1 MSLCEEVQ
9 AQAAG
14 LTALPDYDPE
24 RRAAFDHATRCFP
37 CGRALRESARMMEM
51 LERAVLPPPSSE
63 ALQRAAAPIL
73 AEFDASVQSAPAE
86 RSGSWAMILP
96 AVVAGG
102 AIALWL
108 TGKGA
113 VVPGR
118 SYPLA
123 LGLAMVAIVAA
134 ALSHKAHARAGA
146 AAIGGMLLVSL
157 ATSLL
162 TATEGTLQAGFA
174 CLSMELAVAAI
185 PIGTTVILA
194 RAKGIVGPPGYY
206 MMAAAAGA
214 LAGQAVLEL
223 RCPASSLFHT
233 LGFHTGGVLMAIGIA
248 GLIARLPRLQTSAAS
263 R

>member
-14 LTALPDYDPE
+14 LAALPDYDLE
-24 RRAAFDHATRCFP
+24 RRAAFEHATRCFP

-51 LERAVLPPPSSE
+51 LERAVLPPPSSQ

-73 AEFDASVQSAPAE
+73 AELDASVRNVPARAD
-86 RSGSWAMILP
+86 RSWSWAMILP

-123 LGLAMVAIVAA
+123 LGLAMVAILGAA
-134 ALSHKAHARAGA
+134 ISRQVGA
-146 AAIGGMLLVSL
+146 AAIGGMLFVSA

-162 TATEGTLQAGFA
+162 TATGSSLQVGFA

-185 PIGTTVILA
+185 PIGTTVVLA
-194 RAKGIVGPPGYY
+194 RARGIVGPPGYY

-223 RCPASSLFHT
+223 RCPASSLFHM
-233 LGFHTGGVLMAIGIA
+233 LGFHTGGVLVAIGIA
-248 GLIARLPRLQTSAAS
+248 GLIAQLPRFQTSVAS